1 MPCGDRRVAAT
12 ASEAGYQGMSASGA
26 TGDRSGRSARPRATD
41 KDRSARLHTVIA
53 RDLGV
58 AIAAGEL
65 RPGDTLSGEIA
76 SSAQLSVS
84 RTAYREAVRILAA
97 KGMVESRTRT
107 GTRVSPRLRWNI
119 LDPEVLG
126 WFLQTRPSEAFIRDL
141 FEVRLMVE
149 PPAAALAAERRTE
162 AQLQAMREA
171 LTVMDRL
178 KLNSEAGRAAD
189 RSFHHV
195 ILEATQNE
203 AILALSSSV
212 CAAIRWTTQ
221 FKHRVQGTPRDPIAE
236 HMQVLDAIGGRDP
249 EAARTR
255 MTDLVRFALAD
266 MHASL
271 QAGAREPVR
280 HDQAVERD
288 GVEHAAAPRHKRP

>member
-1 MPCGDRRVAAT
+1 MSGSRAT
-12 ASEAGYQGMSASGA
+12 A
-26 TGDRSGRSARPRATD
+26 GDRSAQRARPRPA
-41 KDRSARLHTVIA
+41 KPRSARLHTVIA

-107 GTRVSPRLRWNI
+107 GTRVSPRGRWNI

-126 WFLQTRPSEAFIRDL
+126 WFLQTRPSEAFVRDL

-149 PPAAALAAERRTE
+149 PAAAALAAQRRSE
-162 AQLQAMREA
+162 AQLQTMRDA
-171 LTVMDRL
+171 LTVMHRL
-178 KLNSEAGRAAD
+178 KLHSEAGRAAD
-189 RSFHHV
+189 RGFHHA

-212 CAAIRWTTQ
+212 CAAVRWTTL
-221 FKHRVQGTPRDPIAE
+221 FKHRVQGAPRDPIAE
-236 HMQVLDAIGGRDP
+236 HLLVLEAIAARDP
-249 EAARTR
+249 EAARVR
-255 MTDLVRFALAD
+255 MTDLVRYALAD

-271 QAGAREPVR
+271 QAGARDPATDEQAP
-280 HDQAVERD
+280 HDQTMRRDDVEFAD
-288 GVEHAAAPRHKRP
+288 APRHNRP

>member
-1 MPCGDRRVAAT
+1 
-12 ASEAGYQGMSASGA
+12 MSGSGA
-26 TGDRSGRSARPRATD
+26 TAESRSGRGTRPGAA

-84 RTAYREAVRILAA
+84 RTAYREAMRILAA

-107 GTRVSPRLRWNI
+107 GTRVSPRRRWNI

-126 WFLQTRPSEAFIRDL
+126 WFLQTRPSEAFVRDL

-149 PPAAALAAERRTE
+149 PPAAALAAERRSE
-162 AQLQAMREA
+162 VQLQAMRDA
-171 LTVMDRL
+171 LAVMDRL
-178 KLNSEAGRAAD
+178 KLHTEAGRAAD
-189 RSFHHV
+189 RGFHHA

-212 CAAIRWTTQ
+212 CAAVRWTTL
-221 FKHRVQGTPRDPIAE
+221 FKHRVQGAPRDPIAE
-236 HMQVLDAIGGRDP
+236 HLLVLDAIVARDA
-249 EAARTR
+249 EAARAR

-271 QAGAREPVR
+271 QAGAHDPAR
-280 HDQAVERD
+280 HDQAMHDQALGTADTEF
-288 GVEHAAAPRHKRP
+288 ANPPRPGRP